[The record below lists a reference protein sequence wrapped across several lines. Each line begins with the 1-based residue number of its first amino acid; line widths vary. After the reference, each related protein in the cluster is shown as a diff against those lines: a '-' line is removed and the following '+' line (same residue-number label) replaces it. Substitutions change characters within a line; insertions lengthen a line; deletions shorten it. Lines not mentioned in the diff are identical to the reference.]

1 MILLKGV
8 IFCLVSWSIL
18 LSSAELFLYS
28 LEEFIYE
35 GYDFEAFLALIFL
48 PTFPEKAERFGAI
61 LVFAIGVELTFLS
74 FPSLSFKSKFC
85 CFLK

>member
-35 GYDFEAFLALIFL
+35 GYDFEAILELMFL
-48 PTFPEKAERFGAI
+48 PTFPEKAER
-61 LVFAIGVELTFLS
+61 LRVLLLFARGV
-74 FPSLSFKSKFC
+74 
-85 CFLK
+85 